1 MGYSPRGVKE
11 LDTTEV
17 TEQAHTYL
25 GSLRGML
32 KMLSGTCGEK
42 APTVAFADFLGFTCI
57 YLS

>member
-42 APTVAFADFLGFTCI
+42 APTVAFADFLGFKCI